1 MRSLLQRCAL
11 ALAAVVA
18 LLGARPA
25 TANAQKAL
33 VYCPV
38 SVDATGC
45 NAIVAALTGPAYP
58 LGVDRGYDG
67 TDGTVD
73 LKAVDLFSYSVFVV
87 PSLADDSTSQPYAKL
102 RDPEVAEH
110 LKAAL
115 IGRIAMWSG
124 TPDQG
129 ATNRTMK
136 DALIQNLAAWAGGAF
151 TTAKGPGLVALLDMS
166 AGVTARY
173 DWVRAITPVPVTSD
187 PNLLIYSS
195 VRSLDARA
203 TTILTSG
210 AGAIAYTNMAT
221 FGFQVPNGA
230 AGVSLDAVG
239 QTGTSQGGQVVLL
252 TMEAGN
258 ASGALVK
265 TNKDDYAPRETVT
278 ITGTGWQPGEQV
290 KLTLHMDPLR
300 DADTELTA
308 TADGSGL
315 FTNTDFAP
323 GDYDIGVRFVLTAT
337 GLASGRRAQT
347 TFTDG
352 NRITFSLAAADT
364 AITTFGTALANQCI
378 AGFVQERQG
387 SNIDVGNHPART
399 VNLSSTPAGAT
410 FFLGSA
416 CGGSSV
422 TSVTIAANTSNVGF
436 SFRIGSNGSY
446 TISGTDP
453 SLNTNNNASATVTIG
468 GVAAPTASND
478 SYSTNEDQPLT
489 VGAAGVLTNDIGVG
503 PLTAVLGTTPPAS
516 QGTVSLS
523 ANGGFTFNPAADFNG
538 TTSFTYRAQ
547 NAGGLSAPATVTIT
561 VNSVNDAP
569 TFNLIASHTSNEDA
583 GAQSVANA
591 LTARSAGP
599 ANESG
604 QTLTLTV
611 TNDNNALFTSQPA
624 IDASGTLTYTAAA
637 NTSGSA
643 IVTVKLQDNGG
654 TANGGVDQTTK
665 TLTITVDAVNDAP
678 SFTKGADQTVLE
690 DAGSQTVTSWATAI
704 SAGTNEA
711 SQLVDFVVSN
721 NNTALFSAQ
730 PAVDAS
736 GTLTYTPAPNATGS
750 AIVTVHIHDNGGTA
764 NGGVD
769 ASANQT
775 FSITVTPV
783 NDAPSFTKGADQT
796 VNEDAAAQSIGGW
809 ATAISAGPADE
820 ELQVLDFVVTNDA
833 NALFS
838 VQPAI
843 APNGT
848 LTYTPAPNA
857 FGTATV
863 TVKLHDDAGTA
874 NGGVD
879 TSAPQTF
886 TITINAV
893 NDAPSFVKGADQ
905 TVNEDAGAQTVTPWA
920 TAISAGPANESSQ
933 TVSFEIT
940 GNTNPA
946 LFAAGPSV
954 APNGALT
961 YTPAAN
967 ANGTATITLRIHD
980 DGGTA
985 NGGIDASA
993 TQSFVITVTAVNDAP
1008 TFVKGSDPTVLE
1020 DAGAQTVNT
1029 WATAISAGPAD
1040 EASQTLTFTATN
1052 DNNVLFSVQ
1061 PAIATDGT
1069 LTYTPAPNAYGSAI
1083 VTVTLKDN
1091 GGTANGGV
1099 DETQQTF
1106 TINVTPVNDAPSFT
1120 KGADQTVNE
1129 DAGAQTVTPWATAI
1143 SAGPNEASQTVNFVV
1158 SNDNNGLFS
1167 VQPAVAANGA
1177 LTYTPA
1183 ADAFGT
1189 AMVTVFIHDDGGTT
1203 NGGVDQSATQT
1214 FTITVNSVNDAPSFT
1229 KGPNQTVLEDAGAQT
1244 ASSWATAISA
1254 GPANESSQMVNFIV
1268 TNDNTALFTTQP
1280 AIAPDGTLSYTAA
1293 PDAFGVATVTV
1304 SIHDNGGTAN
1314 GGVDTSAPQTFKI
1327 YVTPVNDAPSFTKGA
1342 DQTVLED
1349 AASVSVSWATG
1360 ISAGPAN
1367 ESGQAVDFVITN
1379 NTNPGLFLVAPA
1391 VAPNGTLTYTVAPN
1405 ANGNANVT
1413 LKIHDNGGIT
1423 NGGVD
1428 ESVTQSFLITV
1439 TPVNDAPSF
1448 AKGADQTV
1456 LEDAAAQSVSGW
1468 ATSISAGPADEAGQ
1482 VLTFTTTNDNN
1493 ALFSVQPSV
1502 AADGTL
1508 TYTPAPNAYGS
1519 ATVTVTLKD
1528 NGGVA
1533 NGGVDI
1539 TAPQTFAIT
1548 VTPVNDEPSFTK
1560 GVDQTVNEDAGAKT
1574 VTTWATAISAGP
1586 NEASQT
1592 VNFIVSN
1599 DNNALFAVQP
1609 AVAANGTLTYTPAA
1623 DAFGVATVTVTIHD
1637 DGGTAN
1643 GGDDTSGPQTFII
1656 TVKSVNDA
1664 PTYDLVLSHTS
1675 AEDAGAQSVANA
1687 LTNPS
1692 PGPANESGQTLSV
1705 TVTNSNN
1712 ALFIAGGQPT
1722 INLGTGVLT
1731 YTAAPDANGSAT
1743 VTVVVKD
1750 NGGTA
1755 YGGVDATTKTL
1766 TINVTAVND
1775 KPVINTFSSPLAP
1788 NAVNASVSATGT
1800 FTDADLADTPP
1811 DVVTAKINWGDGS
1824 LPTTPTISGS
1834 GTTRSVSGSHTY
1846 TVPGVYTLTLT
1857 VTDAAGEYATT
1868 TYQYVVV
1875 YDPSAGFVTGG
1886 GWIDSPAG
1894 ACKTAPC
1901 TALTVGKANF
1911 GFVSKYKKGQSTPD
1925 GNTEFQFKAGDIN
1938 FHSENYEWLVVAG
1951 AKAQFKGTGTI
1962 NGSGNYGF
1970 MITAIDGQISGGGGV
1985 DKFRIKIWDKNNS
1998 DMVVYDNQVTG
2009 DTSDTAT
2016 PNTALGGGSINIQA
2030 K

>member
-775 FSITVTPV
+775 FTITITPV

-848 LTYTPAPNA
+848 LSFTPAPNA

-1539 TAPQTFAIT
+1539 TAPQTFAMT

-1560 GVDQTVNEDAGAKT
+1560 GADQTVNEDAGAKT

-1925 GNTEFQFKAGDIN
+1925 GNTEFQFNAGDIN

>member
-1 MRSLLQRCAL
+1 
-11 ALAAVVA
+11 
-18 LLGARPA
+18 
-25 TANAQKAL
+25 
-33 VYCPV
+33 
-38 SVDATGC
+38 
-45 NAIVAALTGPAYP
+45 
-58 LGVDRGYDG
+58 
-67 TDGTVD
+67 
-73 LKAVDLFSYSVFVV
+73 
-87 PSLADDSTSQPYAKL
+87 
-102 RDPEVAEH
+102 
-110 LKAAL
+110 
-115 IGRIAMWSG
+115 
-124 TPDQG
+124 
-129 ATNRTMK
+129 
-136 DALIQNLAAWAGGAF
+136 
-151 TTAKGPGLVALLDMS
+151 
-166 AGVTARY
+166 
-173 DWVRAITPVPVTSD
+173 
-187 PNLLIYSS
+187 
-195 VRSLDARA
+195 
-203 TTILTSG
+203 
-210 AGAIAYTNMAT
+210 MAT

-848 LTYTPAPNA
+848 LSFTPAPNA

-1349 AASVSVSWATG
+1349 AAAVSVSWATG

-1379 NTNPGLFLVAPA
+1379 NTNPGLFLVAPCCRA
-1391 VAPNGTLTYTVAPN
+1391 ERDIDLHRCSERERQRDRHAQDPRQWRNHEWWRRRERHAEFPDHRHPGQRCAELRKGRGPDRARGRSCTERLRM
-1405 ANGNANVT
+1405 G
-1413 LKIHDNGGIT
+1413 H
-1423 NGGVD
+1423 VD
-1428 ESVTQSFLITV
+1428 QRRTCRRGR
-1439 TPVNDAPSF
+1439 P
-1448 AKGADQTV
+1448 GADVHHDERQQRTLQRTAV
-1456 LEDAAAQSVSGW
+1456 GRSGRH
-1468 ATSISAGPADEAGQ
+1468 TH
-1482 VLTFTTTNDNN
+1482 LH
-1493 ALFSVQPSV
+1493 
-1502 AADGTL
+1502 
-1508 TYTPAPNAYGS
+1508 
-1519 ATVTVTLKD
+1519 
-1528 NGGVA
+1528 
-1533 NGGVDI
+1533 
-1539 TAPQTFAIT
+1539 
-1548 VTPVNDEPSFTK
+1548 
-1560 GVDQTVNEDAGAKT
+1560 AGA
-1574 VTTWATAISAGP
+1574 
-1586 NEASQT
+1586 
-1592 VNFIVSN
+1592 
-1599 DNNALFAVQP
+1599 
-1609 AVAANGTLTYTPAA
+1609 
-1623 DAFGVATVTVTIHD
+1623 
-1637 DGGTAN
+1637 
-1643 GGDDTSGPQTFII
+1643 
-1656 TVKSVNDA
+1656 
-1664 PTYDLVLSHTS
+1664 
-1675 AEDAGAQSVANA
+1675 
-1687 LTNPS
+1687 
-1692 PGPANESGQTLSV
+1692 
-1705 TVTNSNN
+1705 
-1712 ALFIAGGQPT
+1712 
-1722 INLGTGVLT
+1722 
-1731 YTAAPDANGSAT
+1731 
-1743 VTVVVKD
+1743 
-1750 NGGTA
+1750 
-1755 YGGVDATTKTL
+1755 
-1766 TINVTAVND
+1766 
-1775 KPVINTFSSPLAP
+1775 
-1788 NAVNASVSATGT
+1788 
-1800 FTDADLADTPP
+1800 
-1811 DVVTAKINWGDGS
+1811 
-1824 LPTTPTISGS
+1824 
-1834 GTTRSVSGSHTY
+1834 
-1846 TVPGVYTLTLT
+1846 
-1857 VTDAAGEYATT
+1857 
-1868 TYQYVVV
+1868 
-1875 YDPSAGFVTGG
+1875 
-1886 GWIDSPAG
+1886 
-1894 ACKTAPC
+1894 
-1901 TALTVGKANF
+1901 
-1911 GFVSKYKKGQSTPD
+1911 
-1925 GNTEFQFKAGDIN
+1925 
-1938 FHSENYEWLVVAG
+1938 
-1951 AKAQFKGTGTI
+1951 
-1962 NGSGNYGF
+1962 
-1970 MITAIDGQISGGGGV
+1970 
-1985 DKFRIKIWDKNNS
+1985 
-1998 DMVVYDNQVTG
+1998 
-2009 DTSDTAT
+2009 
-2016 PNTALGGGSINIQA
+2016 
-2030 K
+2030 

>member
-569 TFNLIASHTSNEDA
+569 TFNLIASHASNEDA

-736 GTLTYTPAPNATGS
+736 GTLTYTPAPNA
-750 AIVTVHIHDNGGTA
+750 
-764 NGGVD
+764 
-769 ASANQT
+769 
-775 FSITVTPV
+775 
-783 NDAPSFTKGADQT
+783 
-796 VNEDAAAQSIGGW
+796 
-809 ATAISAGPADE
+809 
-820 ELQVLDFVVTNDA
+820 
-833 NALFS
+833 
-838 VQPAI
+838 
-843 APNGT
+843 
-848 LTYTPAPNA
+848 
-857 FGTATV
+857 
-863 TVKLHDDAGTA
+863 
-874 NGGVD
+874 
-879 TSAPQTF
+879 
-886 TITINAV
+886 
-893 NDAPSFVKGADQ
+893 
-905 TVNEDAGAQTVTPWA
+905 
-920 TAISAGPANESSQ
+920 
-933 TVSFEIT
+933 
-940 GNTNPA
+940 
-946 LFAAGPSV
+946 
-954 APNGALT
+954 
-961 YTPAAN
+961 
-967 ANGTATITLRIHD
+967 
-980 DGGTA
+980 
-985 NGGIDASA
+985 
-993 TQSFVITVTAVNDAP
+993 
-1008 TFVKGSDPTVLE
+1008 
-1020 DAGAQTVNT
+1020 
-1029 WATAISAGPAD
+1029 
-1040 EASQTLTFTATN
+1040 
-1052 DNNVLFSVQ
+1052 
-1061 PAIATDGT
+1061 
-1069 LTYTPAPNAYGSAI
+1069 
-1083 VTVTLKDN
+1083 
-1091 GGTANGGV
+1091 
-1099 DETQQTF
+1099 
-1106 TINVTPVNDAPSFT
+1106 
-1120 KGADQTVNE
+1120 
-1129 DAGAQTVTPWATAI
+1129 
-1143 SAGPNEASQTVNFVV
+1143 
-1158 SNDNNGLFS
+1158 
-1167 VQPAVAANGA
+1167 
-1177 LTYTPA
+1177 
-1183 ADAFGT
+1183 
-1189 AMVTVFIHDDGGTT
+1189 
-1203 NGGVDQSATQT
+1203 
-1214 FTITVNSVNDAPSFT
+1214 
-1229 KGPNQTVLEDAGAQT
+1229 
-1244 ASSWATAISA
+1244 
-1254 GPANESSQMVNFIV
+1254 
-1268 TNDNTALFTTQP
+1268 
-1280 AIAPDGTLSYTAA
+1280 
-1293 PDAFGVATVTV
+1293 
-1304 SIHDNGGTAN
+1304 
-1314 GGVDTSAPQTFKI
+1314 
-1327 YVTPVNDAPSFTKGA
+1327 
-1342 DQTVLED
+1342 
-1349 AASVSVSWATG
+1349 
-1360 ISAGPAN
+1360 
-1367 ESGQAVDFVITN
+1367 
-1379 NTNPGLFLVAPA
+1379 
-1391 VAPNGTLTYTVAPN
+1391 
-1405 ANGNANVT
+1405 
-1413 LKIHDNGGIT
+1413 
-1423 NGGVD
+1423 
-1428 ESVTQSFLITV
+1428 
-1439 TPVNDAPSF
+1439 
-1448 AKGADQTV
+1448 
-1456 LEDAAAQSVSGW
+1456 
-1468 ATSISAGPADEAGQ
+1468 
-1482 VLTFTTTNDNN
+1482 
-1493 ALFSVQPSV
+1493 
-1502 AADGTL
+1502 
-1508 TYTPAPNAYGS
+1508 
-1519 ATVTVTLKD
+1519 
-1528 NGGVA
+1528 
-1533 NGGVDI
+1533 
-1539 TAPQTFAIT
+1539 
-1548 VTPVNDEPSFTK
+1548 
-1560 GVDQTVNEDAGAKT
+1560 
-1574 VTTWATAISAGP
+1574 
-1586 NEASQT
+1586 
-1592 VNFIVSN
+1592 
-1599 DNNALFAVQP
+1599 
-1609 AVAANGTLTYTPAA
+1609 
-1623 DAFGVATVTVTIHD
+1623 
-1637 DGGTAN
+1637 
-1643 GGDDTSGPQTFII
+1643 
-1656 TVKSVNDA
+1656 
-1664 PTYDLVLSHTS
+1664 
-1675 AEDAGAQSVANA
+1675 
-1687 LTNPS
+1687 
-1692 PGPANESGQTLSV
+1692 
-1705 TVTNSNN
+1705 
-1712 ALFIAGGQPT
+1712 
-1722 INLGTGVLT
+1722 
-1731 YTAAPDANGSAT
+1731 NGSAT
-1743 VTVVVKD
+1743 VTVH
-1750 NGGTA
+1750 
-1755 YGGVDATTKTL
+1755 
-1766 TINVTAVND
+1766 I
-1775 KPVINTFSSPLAP
+1775 
-1788 NAVNASVSATGT
+1788 
-1800 FTDADLADTPP
+1800 
-1811 DVVTAKINWGDGS
+1811 
-1824 LPTTPTISGS
+1824 
-1834 GTTRSVSGSHTY
+1834 H
-1846 TVPGVYTLTLT
+1846 
-1857 VTDAAGEYATT
+1857 
-1868 TYQYVVV
+1868 
-1875 YDPSAGFVTGG
+1875 
-1886 GWIDSPAG
+1886 
-1894 ACKTAPC
+1894 
-1901 TALTVGKANF
+1901 
-1911 GFVSKYKKGQSTPD
+1911 
-1925 GNTEFQFKAGDIN
+1925 GDIA
-1938 FHSENYEWLVVAG
+1938 EVVDVAISI
-1951 AKAQFKGTGTI
+1951 I
-1962 NGSGNYGF
+1962 NLPQGMFDPARSF
-1970 MITAIDGQISGGGGV
+1970 V
-1985 DKFRIKIWDKNNS
+1985 
-1998 DMVVYDNQVTG
+1998 
-2009 DTSDTAT
+2009 
-2016 PNTALGGGSINIQA
+2016 PALA
-2030 K
+2030 

>member
-11 ALAAVVA
+11 ALAAVVG

-151 TTAKGPGLVALLDMS
+151 VTAKGPGMVALLDMS
-166 AGVTARY
+166 ASVTARY

-210 AGAIAYTNMAT
+210 AGAITYTNMAT

-230 AGVSLDAVG
+230 PGVSLDAVG

-323 GDYDIGVRFVLTAT
+323 ADYDIGVRFVLTAT

-387 SNIDVGNHPART
+387 NNIDNGAHNART
-399 VNLSSTPAGAT
+399 VNLSSSPAGAT

-453 SLNTNNNASATVTIG
+453 NLNTNNNASATVTIG

-569 TFNLIASHTSNEDA
+569 TFNLIASHASNEDA

-704 SAGTNEA
+704 SAGTDEA
-711 SQLVDFVVSN
+711 SQIVDFVVSN

-750 AIVTVHIHDNGGTA
+750 ATVTVHIHDNGGTA

-775 FSITVTPV
+775 FTITITPV

-820 ELQVLDFVVTNDA
+820 ELQVLDFVVTND
-833 NALFS
+833 NTGLFS

-893 NDAPSFVKGADQ
+893 NDAPSFVKGVDQ

-920 TAISAGPANESSQ
+920 TAISAGPPNESSQ

-985 NGGIDASA
+985 NGGIDVSG

-1008 TFVKGSDPTVLE
+1008 TFVKGSDQTVLE
-1020 DAGAQTVNT
+1020 DAGAQTVNN

-1052 DNNVLFSVQ
+1052 DNAALFSVQ

-1069 LTYTPAPNAYGSAI
+1069 LTYTPAPNAYGSAM

-1099 DETQQTF
+1099 DETQQIF

-1189 AMVTVFIHDDGGTT
+1189 ATVTVFIHDDGGTA
-1203 NGGVDQSATQT
+1203 NGGVDQSGTQT
-1214 FTITVNSVNDAPSFT
+1214 FMITVNSVNDAPSFT

-1244 ASSWATAISA
+1244 ASGWATAISA
-1254 GPANESSQMVNFIV
+1254 GPGNESAQIVNFIV

-1349 AASVSVSWATG
+1349 AAAVSVSWATA

-1367 ESGQAVDFVITN
+1367 EASQTVDFVITN
-1379 NTNPGLFLVAPA
+1379 NTNPGLFSVAPA
-1391 VAPNGTLTYTVAPN
+1391 VAPNGTLTYTVAAN
-1405 ANGNANVT
+1405 ANGNATIT
-1413 LKIHDNGGIT
+1413 LKIHDNGGT
-1423 NGGVD
+1423 ANGGVD
-1428 ESVTQSFLITV
+1428 ESATQSFLITV
-1439 TPVNDAPSF
+1439 TPVNDVPSF
-1448 AKGADQTV
+1448 VKGADQTV
-1456 LEDAAAQSVSGW
+1456 LEDAGAQTATTW
-1468 ATSISAGPADEAGQ
+1468 ATAISAGPADEAGQ

-1508 TYTPAPNAYGS
+1508 TYTPAPNAYGL

-1533 NGGVDI
+1533 NGGVDT
-1539 TAPQTFAIT
+1539 TAPQTFTIT

-1560 GVDQTVNEDAGAKT
+1560 GADQTVNEDAGAKT

-1586 NEASQT
+1586 NEATQT

-1599 DNNALFAVQP
+1599 NNNALFAVQP
-1609 AVAANGTLTYTPAA
+1609 AVAANGTLTYTPAD
-1623 DAFGVATVTVTIHD
+1623 DAFGTATVTVMIHD

-1643 GGDDTSGPQTFII
+1643 GGDDTSGPQTFTIK
-1656 TVKSVNDA
+1656 VNSVNDA
-1664 PTYDLVLSHTS
+1664 PVYDLITSHTS

-1712 ALFIAGGQPT
+1712 ALFTAGGQPT
-1722 INLGTGVLT
+1722 IDLGTGILT
-1731 YTAAPDANGSAT
+1731 YTAAPNANGLAT

-1750 NGGTA
+1750 NGGTL
-1755 YGGVDATTKTL
+1755 YGGVDATSKTL
-1766 TINVTAVND
+1766 TITVTAVND

-1811 DVVTAKINWGDGS
+1811 DVVTATINWGDGS

-1985 DKFRIKIWDKNNS
+1985 DKFRIKIWDKNNG